1 MPALKTLLTNGLQ
14 LNTGDSLHG
23 LAGTGAAITFTAFGV
38 EALDDT
44 NLQHRVLATGQLAT
58 GDGLIYSPGPGR
70 VALLSTLILAN
81 TSGSL
86 VTGISLGINGS
97 SATAGNQIV
106 SSISIPAN
114 GIAIL
119 NQNGLSVNDSN
130 GNVYQT
136 VAPVTIGGI
145 ASIVAASAGINTVE
159 TQVVGQTFGA
169 GFFNVGTTLEIEA
182 YGTMTSTVDNVVTFN
197 IRVGPT
203 TLTGNIPATLAVHC
217 GNSGTTTTAAFVLK
231 VRIVVRTIGASGTVY
246 AYGTVISLDSGAAV
260 TQALALATELFT
272 PTSRALDTT
281 VANTAELC
289 FVSAATTSTATF
301 QAATVAIV
309 KS

>member
-58 GDGLIYSPGPGR
+58 SDSLIYSPAPGR
-70 VALLSTLILAN
+70 VALVSTLILAN

-106 SSISIPAN
+106 PSISIPAN
-114 GIAIL
+114 GVAIL
-119 NQNGLSVNDSN
+119 SQGGLSVNDAN

-145 ASIVAASAGINTVE
+145 ASIAAASAGINTVE

-169 GFFNVGTTLEIEA
+169 GAFNIGTTLDIDA
-182 YGTMTSTVDNVVTFN
+182 YGTITSTVDNVVTFN
-197 IRVGPT
+197 IRVGA

-217 GNSGTTTTAAFVLK
+217 GNTGTVTNAAFVLH
-231 VRIVVRTIGASGTVY
+231 VRVVIRTIGASGTVY
-246 AYGTVISLDSGAAV
+246 AYGYVISLDSGAAV
-260 TQALALATELFT
+260 TQALALATELFV
-272 PTSRALDTT
+272 PTSRAVDTT
-281 VANTAELC
+281 VANTVELD
-289 FVSAATTSTATF
+289 FVSAASTSTATF
-301 QAATVAIV
+301 QAATIAVV